1 MAMIDIKINPTA
13 RDLKIFGAMWLV
25 FFIIL
30 GKIAFSTEHAL
41 LYAALFTGTCFLIS
55 IALNND
61 FPKKT
66 QLLGLI
72 IPLTLLTIWGFD
84 KAAAASGNAELAKVH
99 SWSLWKLHLE
109 GNGAQWLVFFAVAA
123 IGVLGGIA
131 IFASKTLGAAIY
143 RTWMFAALPI
153 GWTISHVILGIVFFL
168 VLTPIGLIMRAIGKD
183 SMGKAFDPKA
193 TTYWVPHAKAESN
206 KRYFQQF

>member
-1 MAMIDIKINPTA
+1 MAMIDIKIHPTA

-25 FFIIL
+25 FFIVL

-55 IALNND
+55 IVFNND
-61 FPKKT
+61 FPKRT

-72 IPLTLLTIWGFD
+72 IPASLLAIWGFD
-84 KAAAASGNAELAKVH
+84 KLAANSANAGLLKTYTW
-99 SWSLWKLHLE
+99 SWWKLTLE
-109 GNGAQWLVFFAVAA
+109 GNGAQWLVFFTVAV
-123 IGVLGGIA
+123 IGVLGGVA
-131 IFASKTLGAAIY
+131 ICASRVLGAQIY

-153 GWTISHVILGIVFFL
+153 GWTMSHVILGIVFFL
-168 VLTPIGLIMRAIGKD
+168 VMAPIGLIMRALGRDPMKRVRD
-183 SMGKAFDPKA
+183 SRA
-193 TTYWVPHAKAESN
+193 TTYWVPHVQPADT

>member
-13 RDLKIFGAMWLV
+13 RDLKIFGAMLLV

-66 QLLGLI
+66 QMLGLI
-72 IPLTLLTIWGFD
+72 IPLMLLGIWGFD
-84 KAAAASGNAELAKVH
+84 KAAVASGNPALNTVH
-99 SWSLWKLHLE
+99 VLKFWPRLE
-109 GNGAQWLVFFAVAA
+109 GIGAQWLVFFIVAA

-131 IFASKTLGAAIY
+131 IFASRSLGAAIY

-153 GWTISHVILGIVFFL
+153 GWTISHGILGIVFFL
-168 VLTPIGLIMRAIGKD
+168 VLTPIGLIMRAMGKD
-183 SMGKAFDPKA
+183 SMGKSFDPKA
-193 TTYWVPHAKAESN
+193 ATYWIPHAKAESS

>member
-1 MAMIDIKINPTA
+1 MAMIDIKTNPTS

-25 FFIIL
+25 FFIVL

-55 IALNND
+55 IAFNND
-61 FPKKT
+61 FSKKT

-84 KAAAASGNAELAKVH
+84 KAAAASGNTELAKVH
-99 SWSLWKLHLE
+99 SWSFWKLHLE
-109 GNGAQWLVFFAVAA
+109 GNGAQWLVIFIVAA

-131 IFASKTLGAAIY
+131 IFASKALGASIY

-168 VLTPIGLIMRAIGKD
+168 VMTPIGLLMRASGKD
-183 SMGKAFDPKA
+183 PMTRVPDPRA
-193 TTYWVPHAKAESN
+193 TTYWVPHVKPAHT